1 VARFWIRL
9 RATEINLPLGELL
22 IGRGPECSLRIDEP
36 AVSRR
41 HARLR
46 IGIES
51 VVLEDLNSRNGSR
64 VNGGAVT
71 HPVRLRAGDRIG
83 IGTQEFTLEC
93 DQEAEGP
100 ARSTARLR
108 APEGAPTLTEGPRP
122 RSSRPAMPAMQ
133 VPGTDSSATP
143 SQGREGLRE
152 PTDPGVP
159 QGISSGATS
168 LGHCSRCGAPQG
180 DASICPR
187 CGHVYRN
194 EFGESPVTTTR
205 RSSSYKLFWALSD
218 KVLHLGRVDEAER
231 MMGPRLMDML
241 ALAEG
246 GDVPDEAAI
255 GETLRRA
262 LRLAAATG
270 KDRWFGWIFDYAR
283 VCRYPMPLVFLDEL
297 YAQMFSHRPSVG
309 AQLLGY
315 SRVLQE
321 DMLILR
327 LVTLR
332 RLCGD

>member
-1 VARFWIRL
+1 MARFWIRL

-22 IGRGPECSLRIDEP
+22 IGRGPECFLRIDEP

-41 HARLR
+41 HARMR

-93 DQEAEGP
+93 DQEAEGS

-108 APEGAPTLTEGPRP
+108 TPDGSRGPDGAPTLSEGVRA
-122 RSSRPAMPAMQ
+122 RSVSG
-133 VPGTDSSATP
+133 VHSSVTP

-159 QGISSGATS
+159 QGIAGNATS

-187 CGHVYRN
+187 CGQVYRN
-194 EFGESPVTTTR
+194 EFGESPVTTTG

-241 ALAEG
+241 QLAEA

-262 LRLAAATG
+262 LRLAASTG

-309 AQLLGY
+309 EQLLGY